1 MNWEK
6 SSRRTALPPTGFF
19 EYLYPMKIVR
29 LSNRDELLELFKREI
44 KEIRQQKPEGL
55 MHIALAGGRSMGA
68 AVGAILAQ
76 DPDTRNRMR
85 FYLVDERLK
94 GDKNKDTLLNE
105 GLTDPIAIPEL
116 GKPLSK
122 EPFDLVFLGIGE
134 DGHFASLFPG
144 TYTEDKTEEQVLLV
158 EDSPKPPKRRTTLSY
173 RGFRTLATSKVFLLF
188 LGEGKR
194 EALSRVLSGES
205 PETLPVS
212 FFVTESFDS
221 TIITDLKE

>member
-1 MNWEK
+1 
-6 SSRRTALPPTGFF
+6 
-19 EYLYPMKIVR
+19 MKIVR
-29 LSNRDELLELFKREI
+29 LSSQEELLELFKREI
-44 KEIRQQKPEGL
+44 ETVKQKKQEKL
-55 MHIALAGGRSMGA
+55 IHIALAGGRSMGV
-68 AVGAILAQ
+68 AVRAILAQ
-76 DPDTRNRMR
+76 DSNTQDRMR
-85 FYLVDERLK
+85 FYLVDERLE
-94 GDKNKDTLLNE
+94 GDKNKDTLLHE
-105 GLTDPIAIPEL
+105 GLTRPIAIPEL

-144 TYTEDKTEEQVLLV
+144 TYTEDGTEEQVLLV
-158 EDSPKPPKRRTTLSY
+158 EDSPKPPARRTTLSY

-194 EALSRVLSGES
+194 EALKRVLSGED
-205 PETLPVS
+205 PKTLPVS

>member
-1 MNWEK
+1 
-6 SSRRTALPPTGFF
+6 
-19 EYLYPMKIVR
+19 MKIVR

-105 GLTDPIAIPEL
+105 GLTDPIVIPEL

-158 EDSPKPPKRRTTLSY
+158 EDSPKPPKRRTTLSPGDIATEKVKVLKSISPIEDFY
-173 RGFRTLATSKVFLLF
+173 MGRYESLDATS
-188 LGEGKR
+188 R
-194 EALSRVLSGES
+194 RVVQTPTYSAFKLYVNSYDFVNIPIYILQTGRPLYCLEQD
-205 PETLPVS
+205 LP
-212 FFVTESFDS
+212 
-221 TIITDLKE
+221 

>member
-1 MNWEK
+1 MGV
-6 SSRRTALPPTGFF
+6 A
-19 EYLYPMKIVR
+19 VR
-29 LSNRDELLELFKREI
+29 
-44 KEIRQQKPEGL
+44 
-55 MHIALAGGRSMGA
+55 
-68 AVGAILAQ
+68 AILAQ
-76 DPDTRNRMR
+76 DSNTQDRMR
-85 FYLVDERLK
+85 FYLVDERLE

-105 GLTDPIAIPEL
+105 GLARPIAIPEL

-144 TYTEDKTEEQVLLV
+144 TYTEDGKEEQVLLV
-158 EDSPKPPKRRTTLSY
+158 EDSPKPPARRTTLSY

-194 EALSRVLSGES
+194 EALKRVLSGED
-205 PETLPVS
+205 PKTLPVS